1 MAKKRF
7 TDAEK
12 WQDPWF
18 RALSP
23 EGKVAWTYVCDTC
36 DAAGVLLS
44 DPERFSFEARL
55 AVPFDQAMALLG
67 DRVRRIDARRML
79 VVKFVEFQ
87 YPKGLNPKSDAQRR
101 VIDLLEKHGLPLP
114 GTSQVGGRGVGGTV
128 GRQSQQ
134 EEDSDKEAE
143 EDSEARAR
151 ATPPTAPLPLAQTKP
166 GVMELRAIPG
176 LKITQ
181 DSLPAWLALAE
192 QVGLKVIEAARD
204 ELVMAGKDC
213 WQAETATVALRLH
226 AKARRS
232 QVDFRAQAAQQ
243 SVASERA
250 AVLEQTRLRQAH
262 EAIAFLNALADSGL
276 EANADQSLLQEVRAG
291 IASSRPGGPP
301 IGGPFSALAKLRL
314 WFDTSKAPT
323 PTERTA

>member
-1 MAKKRF
+1 MWTMAKKRF

-232 QVDFRAQAAQQ
+232 QVDFRAQAAEQ
-243 SVASERA
+243 SAASERA
-250 AVLEQTRLRQAH
+250 AVLEAQRQADH
-262 EAIAFLNALADSGL
+262 DDAEGFMVQMIATGRIAECPAGLLADLRTGM
-276 EANADQSLLQEVRAG
+276 ANRDRG
-291 IASSRPGGPP
+291 SR
-301 IGGPFSALAKLRL
+301 IGGPFGPLAKLRKHL
-314 WFDTSKAPT
+314 TDVKA
-323 PTERTA
+323 ERTA